1 MIDIELVLEKCQEY
15 YYNGDLEKAINLYE
29 KNESI
34 VNSEGFDENLK
45 IQFHVAYI
53 ATLVVTILME
63 GSSFD
68 EIEKKILQCKELTKN
83 KNSLEYARV
92 NLQHAIAWDYKPI
105 TNPEEKEENLG
116 KATKLID
123 EVIILFEKLENTKYL
138 SQAYFYRGLFFERR
152 RQLEFA
158 EKWYIL
164 SHQLAKDNNHPIE
177 GSFAVRHLGFINMRR
192 GKLEEARDLLTESLK
207 LREDAGFKIGIP
219 YSILSMGDINIL
231 LKDYHKAMEYYK
243 SGYEYAVQ
251 INNKSAQLIG
261 LVSIGRTFIRLE
273 QRKEAVSYL
282 EDGIKLAKEI
292 GNESLLAVAR
302 KTLETKSVD

>member
-1 MIDIELVLEKCQEY
+1 MREIELVLEKCQEY

-34 VNSEGFDENLK
+34 VNSEGFDDNLK

-63 GSSFD
+63 GGSFD
-68 EIEKKILQCKELTKN
+68 EIEKKILQCNELITN
-83 KNSLEYARV
+83 KKSLEYARV

-105 TNPEEKEENLG
+105 TKPEEKEENLD

-123 EVIILFEKLENTKYL
+123 EVIVILEKLENTKYL

-152 RQLEFA
+152 RQLESA

-164 SHQLAKDNNHPIE
+164 SHQLAKENNHLVE
-177 GSFAVRHLGFINMRR
+177 ESFAVRHLAFVNMRR
-192 GKLEEARDLLTESLK
+192 GNVEKCHDLLLESLN

-219 YSILSMGDINIL
+219 YSILSMGDINTL
-231 LKDYHKAMEYYK
+231 LKDLDKAMEYYK
-243 SGYEYAVQ
+243 SGYEYAIQ
-251 INNKSAQLIG
+251 IRNKPAQLIG
-261 LVSIGRTFIRLE
+261 LISIGRTYTRMGMYD
-273 QRKEAVSYL
+273 EAASSL
-282 EDGIKLAKEI
+282 NKGIELAKEI
-292 GNESLLAVAR
+292 GNKDLLAVAE
-302 KTLETKSVD
+302 KTLESKSVD

>member
-1 MIDIELVLEKCQEY
+1 MREIELVLEKCQEY

-34 VNSEGFDENLK
+34 VNSEGFDDNLK

-63 GSSFD
+63 GGSFD
-68 EIEKKILQCKELTKN
+68 EIEKKILQCNELITN
-83 KNSLEYARV
+83 KKSLEYARV

-105 TNPEEKEENLG
+105 TKPEEKEENLD

-123 EVIILFEKLENTKYL
+123 EVIVILEKLENTKYL

-164 SHQLAKDNNHPIE
+164 SHQLAKENNHPVE

-192 GKLEEARDLLTESLK
+192 GNLKKCRDLLKESLK

-231 LKDYHKAMEYYK
+231 LKDYHNAMEFYK
-243 SGYEYAVQ
+243 SGYDYAVS
-251 INNKSAQLIG
+251 IRNKPAQLI
-261 LVSIGRTFIRLE
+261 
-273 QRKEAVSYL
+273 
-282 EDGIKLAKEI
+282 
-292 GNESLLAVAR
+292 
-302 KTLETKSVD
+302 